1 MATCATRS
9 ASRRARVAE
18 AVASRGAAAVATGPL
33 GALSHDE
40 LGVIVDGL
48 ADPLQPIVAVAL
60 SSTCLGLRT
69 PLRAALEV
77 LKERHARAVALC
89 RKLDSGYKFLTGA
102 VGRDGF
108 SCAALRD
115 KSHLT
120 CVFARWEVY
129 KGSRSLN
136 SVDMATLG
144 TILPWMPKLEELYLR
159 DSGIDNAG
167 MQALCEGLVPL
178 ARGSMP
184 ALYYVDL
191 MFNEIGPSG
200 AEALAATLCKLPGLN
215 VLNLGQNPFG
225 DQGMAALAMPLR
237 KLPHLL
243 VLNIEQTDIGDDG
256 LDSLLANLSKDDF
269 KELEDLE
276 LFNDE
281 LTGAGKDGRGA
292 DGAAPTR
299 GYAALAS
306 ALVDGAMPQL
316 QCVPLADLGARMA
329 MADKAD
335 ALEARGIY
343 LHHV

>member
-1 MATCATRS
+1 MAARATRS
-9 ASRRARVAE
+9 ASRRS
-18 AVASRGAAAVATGPL
+18 AVASSRDDASRCL
-33 GALSHDE
+33 LHALSHDE

-89 RKLDSGYKFLTGA
+89 RKLDSGYMYLTD
-102 VGRDGF
+102 VLDRDGGI
-108 SCAALRD
+108 SCATLRD
-115 KSHLT
+115 TESLS
-120 CVFARWEVY
+120 CQLPRRGVD

>member
-1 MATCATRS
+1 MARATRS
-9 ASRRARVAE
+9 ASRKARVTE
-18 AVASRGAAAVATGPL
+18 AVATGPL

-48 ADPLQPIVAVAL
+48 ADPLEPVVAVAL

-89 RKLDSGYKFLTGA
+89 RKLGSE
-102 VGRDGF
+102 

-115 KSHLT
+115 AQSLFYSLSHT
-120 CVFARWEVY
+120 EVD

-144 TILPWMPKLEELYLR
+144 MILPWMPKLEDLVLTR
-159 DSGIDNAG
+159 TGIDSENV
-167 MQALCEGLVPL
+167 QALFAGLV
-178 ARGSMP
+178 RGSAP
-184 ALYYVDL
+184 CLCYINL
-191 MFNEIGPSG
+191 SFNDIGPSG
-200 AEALAATLCKLPGLN
+200 AEALAAALCKLPGLEL
-215 VLNLGQNPFG
+215 LNLFGNPFG
-225 DQGMAALAMPLR
+225 DQGMASLATPLR
-237 KLPHLL
+237 KLPHLIS
-243 VLNIEQTDIGDDG
+243 LNISQTDIGDDG

-269 KELEDLE
+269 KELDDLA

-281 LTGAGKDGRGA
+281 VTNK
-292 DGAAPTR
+292 

-306 ALVDGAMPQL
+306 ALVDGAMPTL
-316 QCVPLADLGARMA
+316 TFLPLGDLYAQHA

-335 ALEARGIY
+335 ALEARGIGGCME
-343 LHHV
+343 LLSI